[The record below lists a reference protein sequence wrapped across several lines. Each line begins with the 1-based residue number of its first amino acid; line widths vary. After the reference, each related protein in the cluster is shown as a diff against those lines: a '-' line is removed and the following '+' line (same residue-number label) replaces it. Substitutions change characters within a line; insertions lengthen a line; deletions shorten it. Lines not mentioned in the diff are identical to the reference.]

1 MELYAIGF
9 RSLVLFVVY
18 IFFLFRVLY
27 DYFYILVNF
36 TEKKNLLLQNLC
48 FVFISTYTEQKRNY
62 YLSTYCA
69 KKSKNSMDTRSE
81 RLLRSIEILWKWWM
95 KKKNF
100 KIDYE
105 NKAQPLNAF
114 FFLFSA
120 YGLGFSNEFFI

>member
-81 RLLRSIEILWKWWM
+81 RLLRSIEIL
-95 KKKNF
+95 
-100 KIDYE
+100 
-105 NKAQPLNAF
+105 
-114 FFLFSA
+114 
-120 YGLGFSNEFFI
+120 